1 MRSRRRGRGDLF
13 RDAPGSIGID
23 MADCPDGKHAGVC
36 VAFFITLEGLAKVWT
51 GCRRRVLAGVWAG
64 QRVIRAV
71 RVLQVGLCMACVAA
85 AGLMGAKATPQS
97 FSSED
102 RILICRATIAALMGR
117 PINIVVA
124 TEVDDAVVRTSYR
137 RPDDGSIWQNLC
149 RLEGKRVVWAS
160 VWKDGSLGRW
170 RNHPLDSIVTF
181 QLSGSGV
188 TIFVDGSST
197 AKSYPRRT

>member
-1 MRSRRRGRGDLF
+1 M
-13 RDAPGSIGID
+13 
-23 MADCPDGKHAGVC
+23 
-36 VAFFITLEGLAKVWT
+36 
-51 GCRRRVLAGVWAG
+51 
-64 QRVIRAV
+64 IRAV

-85 AGLMGAKATPQS
+85 AGLMVATCAKATPQS

-117 PINIVVA
+117 PIDIVVA

-137 RPDDGSIWQNLC
+137 RPDNGSISQDLC
-149 RLEGKRVVWAS
+149 RLEGKRVVWAP

-188 TIFVDGSST
+188 TIKETSVDGSST